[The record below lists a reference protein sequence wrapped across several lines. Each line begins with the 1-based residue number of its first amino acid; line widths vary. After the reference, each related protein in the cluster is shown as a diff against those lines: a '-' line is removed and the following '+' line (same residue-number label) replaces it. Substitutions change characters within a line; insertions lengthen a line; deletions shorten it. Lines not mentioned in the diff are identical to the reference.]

1 MKRTR
6 QCLDVRIGVG
16 GNRVNHMTRYRLRA
30 VLLLFLVLHL
40 TACYTWQGVATSSPV
55 QLIETMQPDYVRV
68 LKPDGTQVEL
78 ENPSVEGDQLV
89 GTIPT
94 RSGGSFES
102 SDASVSLEDILNLE
116 IRNFSLGRSI
126 LAGFGVFWGAIAVI
140 VGVTGGIDG

>member
-1 MKRTR
+1 M
-6 QCLDVRIGVG
+6 
-16 GNRVNHMTRYRLRA
+16 
-30 VLLLFLVLHL
+30 LFLVLNL
-40 TACYTWQGVATSSPV
+40 TACQAWHSVSLDAISPA
-55 QLIETMQPDYVRV
+55 QLIEEDRPDRVRV
-68 LKPDGTQVEL
+68 TGGEVL
-78 ENPSVEGDQLV
+78 EREVVAPSVEGDQLV

-94 RSGGSFES
+94 RSGGSFEP